1 MFVSPTPSPLNLYVE
16 ILMPDVMILGSG
28 AFGSCLGHED
38 KILMNEIN
46 ALYKR
51 ELTDLA
57 NLFHHVELIIPST

>member
-1 MFVSPTPSPLNLYVE
+1 
-16 ILMPDVMILGSG
+16 MPDMMILGSG

-38 KILMNEIN
+38 RILMNEIY

-57 NLFHHVELIIPST
+57 SPFHHVELIRNKQKLFVL